1 MLFREKFSQK
11 KRMKHNGEASSGL
24 VGVQRSTS
32 FLFSPTF
39 YSSVMSSSIGRH
51 KQGLQRASVMG
62 NWKKN
67 GCSRNFIHFIIFP
80 PINHRPP
87 PEGLL

>member
-1 MLFREKFSQK
+1 MFNLCLTNSFFYETGVARLLFREKFSQK

-39 YSSVMSSSIGRH
+39 YSSVMSSSMGRQQTRPS
-51 KQGLQRASVMG
+51 KRQRHGKVE
-62 NWKKN
+62 KK
-67 GCSRNFIHFIIFP
+67 RM
-80 PINHRPP
+80 
-87 PEGLL
+87 